1 MPLIDHNTLE
11 TIILIAISLLGLF
24 MKRHF
29 DKRDKS
35 DNELKVALGKLEDKK
50 DMAVGEWREEV
61 NANFCTIK
69 TNTQRIADEL
79 REKVPYEHC
88 TGRMDRLDE
97 RLRKVGA

>member
-50 DMAVGEWREEV
+50 DMALGEWREEV

-69 TNTQRIADEL
+69 TNTQRMADEL
-79 REKVPYEHC
+79 REKVHYEHC